1 MNSRQKK
8 VLFIGGGLVALMLL
22 FPPWDYFDSDTSARR
37 PAGYHFFL
45 TPPEPK
51 SAKEIFG
58 PPRFPHMTRVR
69 INTIRFILQ
78 LSITIPAWL
87 GLAFLLES
95 HRTVISLAVGI
106 VFLIASALV
115 GGFIVWLVVS
125 EGLEYGNWSFP

>member
-1 MNSRQKK
+1 MNSKQKWI
-8 VLFIGGGLVALMLL
+8 LWIGLTLTALMLL

-51 SAKEIFG
+51 SANEIFG
-58 PPRFPHMTRVR
+58 PPRFPHMTSVR

-78 LSITIPAWL
+78 FSITIPAWL

-95 HRTVISLAVGI
+95 HATLISISVGI
-106 VFLIASALV
+106 VFLLTSALV
-115 GGFIVWLVVS
+115 IGFVIWLVVS
-125 EGLEYGNWSFP
+125 EGLEYGSW